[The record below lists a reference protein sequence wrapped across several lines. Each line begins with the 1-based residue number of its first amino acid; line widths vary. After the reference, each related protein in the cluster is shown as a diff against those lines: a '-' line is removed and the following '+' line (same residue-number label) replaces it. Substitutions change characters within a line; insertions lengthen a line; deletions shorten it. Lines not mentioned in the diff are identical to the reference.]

1 MEKEEKKKID
11 GRRFNGGRREGVGR
25 KRQGRTVG
33 ISARVTPEVAQR
45 LDDLTCETGKTI
57 TGVLSELIMQ
67 ANFNLLIYV
76 RKLIFDRN

>member
-1 MEKEEKKKID
+1 MTITEKEVTKKID

-45 LDDLTCETGKTI
+45 LDDLTCETGKSKTDI
-57 TGVLSELIMQ
+57 LSELILQ
-67 ANFNLLIYV
+67 ANIN
-76 RKLIFDRN
+76 

>member
-1 MEKEEKKKID
+1 MFNHSKIIITMEKTKKID

-45 LDDLTCETGKTI
+45 LDDLTCETGKSKTDI
-57 TGVLSELIMQ
+57 LSELILQ
-67 ANFNLLIYV
+67 ANIN
-76 RKLIFDRN
+76 

>member
-33 ISARVTPEVAQR
+33 ISVRVTPEGAQR
-45 LDDLTCETGKTI
+45 LDDLTCETGKSKTDI
-57 TGVLSELIMQ
+57 LSELILQ
-67 ANFNLLIYV
+67 ANIN
-76 RKLIFDRN
+76 